1 MMLPFCSAVASFYVY
16 RIDNFGAGRINLL
29 SKFKMNL
36 TKVHSLTVLHQ
47 TWMEWLSC
55 KKLLCFSFV
64 GLIVFGVSH
73 VLNHCRSWST
83 RCWTI
88 SSLCCHVLSPCPSTR
103 DSSLSCSGYAFSLMS
118 HLFYCLA
125 LCILGTNSFDPE
137 FFFFEKK
144 LYLAEWTQQAG

>member
-1 MMLPFCSAVASFYVY
+1 
-16 RIDNFGAGRINLL
+16 
-29 SKFKMNL
+29 MNL
-36 TKVHSLTVLHQ
+36 TKVHSFTVLHQ

-55 KKLLCFSFV
+55 KKLRCFSFV

-118 HLFYCLA
+118 HWFYCLA
-125 LCILGTNSFDPE
+125 FCILGTNSLWSWIL
-137 FFFFEKK
+137 FFEKK
-144 LYLAEWTQQAG
+144 SISCRVDTTGWLGRWPSSWLSVTTLATLSRFCHLLVYNWRDTL